1 MSDTLPPPGAL
12 ERVLVIRNKRGLHAR
27 ASAKF
32 VRCVEGFDAEVW
44 VSREGQ
50 TVGGGSIMGLMM
62 LAAAPGCE
70 ILVAAAGPE
79 AEAVLD
85 ALAALVEDRFGEE

>member
-1 MSDTLPPPGAL
+1 M
-12 ERVLVIRNKRGLHAR
+12 
-27 ASAKF
+27 
-32 VRCVEGFDAEVW
+32 W